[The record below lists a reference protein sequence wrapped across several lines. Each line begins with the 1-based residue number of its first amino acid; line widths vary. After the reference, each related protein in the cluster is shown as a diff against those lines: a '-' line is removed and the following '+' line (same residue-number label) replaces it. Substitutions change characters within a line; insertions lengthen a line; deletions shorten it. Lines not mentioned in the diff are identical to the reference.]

1 MALTSKYNDNQLLA
15 AAQQLIKQSPA
26 YATGWTAQQ
35 LVNQAKSGD
44 SGMMKS
50 LNTLAVNI
58 PTTVAAP
65 TTTTK
70 IDPLTT
76 FYNNLSKA
84 TTSAQINALVAQAK
98 NDKIG
103 YDTARV
109 TNALATTPEAIAA
122 ANAAANAKA
131 AADKAT
137 TNASIAA
144 KAAAAQAATDKSM
157 ADKIAAAKA
166 ATAQAATDK
175 ATAQAAADKA
185 MADKVAAAK
194 VAADQIA
201 TDKAAAQAAA
211 DKAMADKVAAA
222 KTAADQA
229 AADKAALDTKQAA
242 DRAQIDAD
250 RQAAINQQNADFA
263 KTLGAPTLGSN
274 GQTQQVYH
282 NGQTYAAVAD
292 DPVTGTKGGWYQVSG
307 SGMQKIGTD
316 GMPTGPVIPSADFTK
331 IALTSQSDTASYNQ
345 QQQQQA
351 ATAKMTGDVTK
362 FESSLAKLPT
372 AQQYYQAA
380 AHYDPA
386 TGQITSGPKAYS
398 GTGNLTIGPDGSIYV
413 PVPANIQTGA
423 AGYWL
428 KSTTPETPGQGY
440 NQLQYKPVNAP
451 ADAKPISY
459 AEYGQTIKPIVE
471 TTATIQNQLSN
482 QAYQQQEAANF
493 AAMAARGNPGQD
505 HFMDNVYGFI
515 DKTIGVKTLL
525 TIIGGMVGGPLGA
538 AGAAA
543 LATQA
548 QGGNFGDILKAGLTS
563 YAMAYGADALSSAVS
578 DAVTSG
584 VQQGV
589 IDANIGDQVSQGVT
603 DIANGDPATVV
614 DPTTGTTTTVDPS
627 VNTTTVTDPSGATT
641 VTDPGA
647 GTVTTTDPTGIVTT
661 EPIPVEPVAPTGGTG
676 EPTGPVQ
683 PGEAYTPVSEGPQVP
698 NGPQAPT
705 NITSTGNADYA
716 PGTTFT
722 GPDGQTELVLDGGKT
737 VNLAEY
743 QAAQASGNPI
753 SIDGQMTTG
762 SNVQVT
768 QAPEISGTE
777 GPVVPGGT
785 TSGPTSTDIP
795 QGYQEVPNPIADL
808 PPGSAESQGF
818 TYNENTGEWMN
829 PETGVGYDPT
839 SGKWIAPLAGATP
852 GQIAAV
858 VTLGAGAAIALASA
872 GGGAAAAPA
881 VATPTP
887 VTTPPTPV
895 APTPVAPTPVTTPPV
910 TPGPVAP
917 PGTPGTTPVTPGP
930 VTPPGTTPGTPGT
943 TPGTPGTTPGP
954 IDTTTGPIN
963 PTPQPPPGTPPSSQ
977 VPTPGQP
984 TTPPT
989 VTPPGAENPVK
1000 ITDYSKPYTGDYS
1013 NESVLS
1019 RFMSG
1024 TISYGDIAA
1033 LVAAGMVLPSIL
1045 GLITPTSQPTEQPYG
1060 AIPPTQWG
1068 KVAGVIGG
1076 GVNPGYIIQPAQAPA
1091 YATTNPYQAQYNW
1104 GQHPYIK
1111 TMDQLPT
1118 YAPPPT
1124 PGTHGFGLQAGPS
1137 QYNTGQLLN
1146 QINQTALDPNFVGYS
1161 QYPLQGYVAPQPAAQ
1176 PTGPVMPTP
1185 PVALTGF
1192 VR

>member
-122 ANAAANAKA
+122 AQ
-131 AADKAT
+131 AT

-157 ADKIAAAKA
+157 ADKIAAAKV

-194 VAADQIA
+194 V
-201 TDKAAAQAAA
+201 
-211 DKAMADKVAAA
+211 V
-222 KTAADQA
+222 ADQA
-229 AADKAALDTKQAA
+229 AADKAALATKTQDYQNQISNATSQKQIDDVMSKAKADNITISPSAIKQAQS
-242 DRAQIDAD
+242 QI
-250 RQAAINQQNADFA
+250 AINQQNADFA
-263 KTLGAPTLGSN
+263 KTLGAPTLGAN
-274 GQTQQVYH
+274 GQPQQVAH
-282 NGQTYAAVAD
+282 NGQTYIAIPD
-292 DPVTGTKGGWYQVSG
+292 NPTTGTKGGWYQVSG
-307 SGMQKIGTD
+307 NGMQQVGAD
-316 GMPTGPVIPSADFTK
+316 GQPTGAVIPNADFNKLAT
-331 IALTSQSDTASYNQ
+331 TT
-345 QQQQQA
+345 QQA
-351 ATAKMTGDVTK
+351 VATYTAQQSATARAADAAKASTAY
-362 FESSLAKLPT
+362 EANLPKLPT
-372 AQQYYQAA
+372 AAQLKADQGR
-380 AHYDPA
+380 DPI
-386 TGQITSGPKAYS
+386 TGTLIAGPS
-398 GTGNLTIGPDGSIYV
+398 VNFDSTVLRTGPGGIVYMA
-413 PVPANIQTGA
+413 VPANVQTGA
-423 AGYWL
+423 EGYWM
-428 KSTTPETPGQGY
+428 KSTTPESTGQGY
-440 NQLQYKPVNAP
+440 NQLQYKPLNAP

-459 AEYGQTIKPIVE
+459 DAYSQITAPIVNNNVV
-471 TTATIQNQLSN
+471 I
-482 QAYQQQEAANF
+482 QQQAANDAVKARETAER
-493 AAMAARGNPGQD
+493 AAMAARGNAGQD
-505 HFMDNVYGFI
+505 HFMDNVYNFI
-515 DKTIGVKTLL
+515 DKTIGAKTLL
-525 TIIGGMVGGPLGA
+525 TVIGGMVGGPLGA
-538 AGAAA
+538 AAANA

-548 QGGNFGDILKAGLTS
+548 QGGNWGDILKSGLTS
-563 YAMAYGADALSSAVS
+563 YAMAYGADALSGAIG
-578 DAVTSG
+578 DAVNSG
-584 VQQGV
+584 VDTGV
-589 IDANIGDQVSQGVT
+589 IDANVGDQVSQGVT
-603 DIANGDPATVV
+603 DIANGDPATVI
-614 DPTTGTTTTVDPS
+614 DPNGTVTTVDPS
-627 VNTTTVTDPSGATT
+627 AGTTTVTDPSGATT
-641 VTDPGA
+641 VTDPSA
-647 GTVTTTDPTGIVTT
+647 GTITSTDPTGIVTT

-705 NITSTGNADYA
+705 NIVSTGNADYA

-737 VNLAEY
+737 VNLADY
-743 QAAQASGNPI
+743 QAAQATGNPV
-753 SIDGQMTTG
+753 SVDGQMTTG

-777 GPVVPGGT
+777 GPAVPGGT

-818 TYNENTGEWMN
+818 VYNDTTGEWIN
-829 PETGVGYDPT
+829 PSTGVGYDPT
-839 SGKWIAPLAGATP
+839 SGKWIAPLIDATP

-872 GGGAAAAPA
+872 GGGGAAATVPGA
-881 VATPTP
+881 VTPTP
-887 VTTPPTPV
+887 VT
-895 APTPVAPTPVTTPPV
+895 PTPVTPTPV
-910 TPGPVAP
+910 TPTPVTP
-917 PGTPGTTPVTPGP
+917 TPVTPGTTPVTPGTTP
-930 VTPPGTTPGTPGT
+930 VNPTAPGTPGT
-943 TPGTPGTTPGP
+943 PTAPGTPGPSGP
-954 IDTTTGPIN
+954 VAP
-963 PTPQPPPGTPPSSQ
+963 PPSSQ

-1045 GLITPTSQPTEQPYG
+1045 GAISPTSQPTEQPYG
-1060 AIPPTQWG
+1060 PIPPTKWG
-1068 KVAGVIGG
+1068 SAAAL
-1076 GVNPGYIIQPAQAPA
+1076 VNPGQNPGWFAGNFPKPA
-1091 YATTNPYQAQYNW
+1091 YQTTNPYQAQFFW
-1104 GQHPYIK
+1104 GQHPSVGANQSRDIYNQ
-1111 TMDQLPT
+1111 TQ
-1118 YAPPPT
+1118 
-1124 PGTHGFGLQAGPS
+1124 PGAGTQGFGLQAGPG